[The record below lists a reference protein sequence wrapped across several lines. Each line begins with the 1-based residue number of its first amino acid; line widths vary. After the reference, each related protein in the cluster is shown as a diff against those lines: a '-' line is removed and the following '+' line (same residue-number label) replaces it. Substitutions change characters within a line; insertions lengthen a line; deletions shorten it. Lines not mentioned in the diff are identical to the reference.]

1 MTVMARGVR
10 KTTLEK
16 LQIEL
21 RAVRDSIQQYETSLQ
36 TLKEREANIAEQ
48 IELEEFKEFKTLM
61 EDSGLTL
68 DDIKE
73 LISHDDTKQSA

>member
-1 MTVMARGVR
+1 MARGVR

>member
-1 MTVMARGVR
+1 MARGVR

-48 IELEEFKEFKTLM
+48 IELEEFKELKILM

-68 DDIKE
+68 DDIKG

>member
-1 MTVMARGVR
+1 MARGVR
-10 KTTLEK
+10 KTILEK

-21 RAVRDSIQQYETSLQ
+21 KNVQDSIQQYETSLQ

-48 IELEEFKEFKTLM
+48 IELEEFREFKLLM

-68 DDIKE
+68 EDIKG
-73 LISHDDTKQSA
+73 LISSEDTQQSA